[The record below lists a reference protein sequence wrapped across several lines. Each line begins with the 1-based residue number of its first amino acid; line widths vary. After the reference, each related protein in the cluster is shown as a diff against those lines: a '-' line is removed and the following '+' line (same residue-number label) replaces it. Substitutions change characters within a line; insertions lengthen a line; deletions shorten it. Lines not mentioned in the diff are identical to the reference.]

1 MSDAGL
7 KIVFEKDT
15 YMMVQGETILLRG
28 VWFGTLYKLLG
39 STISDGLNSSIIRES
54 GFEIGKKS
62 YSL

>member
-28 VWFGTLYKLLG
+28 V
-39 STISDGLNSSIIRES
+39 
-54 GFEIGKKS
+54 
-62 YSL
+62 